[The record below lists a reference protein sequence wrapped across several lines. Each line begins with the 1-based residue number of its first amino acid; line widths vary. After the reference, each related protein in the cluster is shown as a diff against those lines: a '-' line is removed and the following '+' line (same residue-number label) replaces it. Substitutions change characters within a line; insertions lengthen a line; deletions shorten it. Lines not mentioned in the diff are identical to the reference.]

1 MPKAGAK
8 AAGYNAGS
16 FGKKQ
21 VLIPL
26 SVQSALIGESPMSSH
41 HHDDTTPPPN
51 DAVEAILPLMPVV
64 LPVVGALMMFLLAF
78 IAVHMA

>member
-1 MPKAGAK
+1 
-8 AAGYNAGS
+8 
-16 FGKKQ
+16 
-21 VLIPL
+21 
-26 SVQSALIGESPMSSH
+26 MSSH

-51 DAVEAILPLMPVV
+51 DAVEAIIPLMPVV